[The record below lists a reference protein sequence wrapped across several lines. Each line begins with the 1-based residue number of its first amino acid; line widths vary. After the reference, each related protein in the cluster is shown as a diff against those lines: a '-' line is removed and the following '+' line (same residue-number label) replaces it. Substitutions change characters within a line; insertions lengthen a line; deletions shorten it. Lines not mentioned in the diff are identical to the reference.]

1 MVYKGMVM
9 VYWNIGEKLKGA
21 KIRKIYVRA
30 EWKLHEAILNKRKL
44 NANWMNWIEWFS
56 KKKNYYFYENLII
69 SKTIFLK
76 QKTTR
81 IPFEFLYIH
90 TFTKRKIVIIL
101 D

>member
-56 KKKNYYFYENLII
+56 KKKNYYFYENLTV

-76 QKTTR
+76 QKTYPVW
-81 IPFEFLYIH
+81 IFIHSYIH
-90 TFTKRKIVIIL
+90 ETQNRNNS
-101 D
+101 

>member
-9 VYWNIGEKLKGA
+9 VYWNIGEKLKA

-56 KKKNYYFYENLII
+56 KKKNYYFYENLTV

-101 D
+101 E